1 MKSIILLALLSL
13 TAASAEGQCRP
24 PHDSHEARLL
34 AFYETPLVFS
44 MAAAPARVEAAELA
58 LGVEVGNVPSPSAE
72 LQRPEFCASRTPR
85 IRR

>member
-34 AFYETPLVFS
+34 AFTRHRS
-44 MAAAPARVEAAELA
+44 C
-58 LGVEVGNVPSPSAE
+58 SPWRRR
-72 LQRPEFCASRTPR
+72 RPEWTLAS
-85 IRR
+85 